1 VSKKLKIGLA
11 LGGGGARGLSHIG
24 VLKVLEANQIPIDVI
39 AGTSIGAIAGAV
51 YSLHLNA
58 SVLEER
64 ALAFL
69 QAPVFHESGLDLFK
83 KKKAAENFF
92 GQVAKYVKERIVIN
106 LAHSRPSLV
115 GSWRVTRAVE
125 FMIDDKTFENC
136 RIPFACVATD
146 LTTGEEV
153 VFRRGSLRQA
163 VAASMSIPGFL
174 PPVRHDGRLLVDG
187 AVVAPV
193 PINACKL
200 LGADVV
206 IAVDVSQPIND
217 AKAMENVVDIIFR
230 SNSILSYQYKQMLL
244 DHADVVIR
252 PEVGEVHWSEFQN
265 AQALIAAGQRAA
277 EQMLPQ
283 VRQLFERKLS
293 IWRRLFGS

>member
-1 VSKKLKIGLA
+1 LSKKLKIGLA
-11 LGGGGARGLSHIG
+11 LGGGGARGLAHIG

-51 YSLHLNA
+51 YALHENA

-115 GSWRVTRAVE
+115 GSWRVARAVD
-125 FMIDDKTFENC
+125 FMVDDETFESC

-146 LTTGEEV
+146 LNSGEEV
-153 VFRRGSLRQA
+153 VFRRGRLRQA

-174 PPVRHDGRLLVDG
+174 PPVRLDGRLLVDG

-200 LGADVV
+200 LGADAV
-206 IAVDVSQPIND
+206 IAVDVSQPINGVG
-217 AKAMENVVDIIFR
+217 ALENVVDIIFR
-230 SNSILSYQYKQMLL
+230 SNSILSYQYKEMLL
-244 DHADVVIR
+244 EYADVVIR

-265 AQALIAAGQRAA
+265 VQPLVAAGERAT
-277 EQMLPQ
+277 EQVLPKI
-283 VRQLFERKLS
+283 RQLFDRKPS
-293 IWRRLFGS
+293 IWRRLFGN